1 MNFIKNMDLKN
12 KRVFLRADLN
22 IPISQDGKIIESYK
36 LKQILPTIN
45 YIQENG
51 GKVIL
56 ATHIGRPDPKGH
68 TNFYDENLSTKIL
81 IPWFEENGYEIKY
94 KIDLIKA
101 ENFSHENFSKILLL
115 ENLRFYHG
123 EKGNSL
129 ERENFA
135 QILKNLADIY
145 INDAFA
151 LIHRDDC
158 SINELILKF
167 PSPNRGFGF
176 LIDKE
181 IKELNKIKYNPEK
194 PFLVILGGNK
204 LETKIPLLEYFLDK
218 DEKTKPNSI
227 IIGGAISYTFLAS
240 QGFNM
245 GQSIV
250 DNTKIDFAKKFLEK
264 AKEKDI
270 KILLP
275 IDHVTIFG
283 IQNTKN
289 FKENESAID
298 IGPDTIKLF
307 SDEIIKAKT
316 IFINGT
322 MGIYMQPESSTGSKE
337 ILNAIANSDSYK
349 IAGGGDCIAAINLF
363 NLQDKFNFLSTG
375 GGATLDYLAKD
386 IDAQELPGL
395 KNL

>member
-22 IPISQDGKIIESYK
+22 IPISQDGKIIENYK

-56 ATHIGRPDPKGH
+56 ATHIGRPDPKEH
-68 TNFYDENLSTKIL
+68 TNFYDETLSTKIL

-135 QILKNLADIY
+135 QILKKLADIY

-167 PSPNRGFGF
+167 SPKDRGFGF

-289 FKENESAID
+289 FQENESAID
-298 IGPDTIKLF
+298 IGPDSIKLF

-337 ILNAIANSDSYK
+337 ILNTIANSDSYK

-386 IDAQELPGL
+386 VDAQELPGL